1 MSNIRLEHFWRR
13 RNCLQIYKRSS
24 ITRKA
29 IDVID
34 EAGAA
39 QRILPKSKQKKSI
52 GKLEI
57 EDIISKI
64 ARIPAQTVNADDK
77 KLLLKLDRN
86 LKNVVFGQDRAID
99 LLTGAIKMSR
109 SGLGKKINP

>member
-1 MSNIRLEHFWRR
+1 M
-13 RNCLQIYKRSS
+13 
-24 ITRKA
+24 
-29 IDVID
+29 
-34 EAGAA
+34 
-39 QRILPKSKQKKSI
+39 

-109 SGLGKKINP
+109 SGLGKKDKPMEVFVFRAHRRRENRGCSSTGLLNGG

>member
-1 MSNIRLEHFWRR
+1 M
-13 RNCLQIYKRSS
+13 
-24 ITRKA
+24 
-29 IDVID
+29 ID

-99 LLTGAIKMSR
+99 LLTGAIRQDLVLQKDKP
-109 SGLGKKINP
+109 LGSFLFSAHRRWENRGCSSTSLLDGG